1 MRVLILGCNQLTT
14 NLVLDLAQA
23 GSHVTIVAN
32 DRQCLERLAEE
43 PRVQV
48 ILSTE
53 PQMED
58 YLQQGGV
65 DNADVFLALSDDDH
79 QNALAAQIALHIFNV
94 PKVVCHL
101 DNPQLQILYAGLGL
115 EVVGYS
121 FGLLQDIRQAI
132 GS

>member
-32 DRQCLERLAEE
+32 DRRCLERLADE

-58 YLQQGGV
+58 YLQQGGI
-65 DNADVFLALSDDDH
+65 DNAEVFLALSDNDH

-115 EVVGYS
+115 DVVGYS

-132 GS
+132 ES